1 MTRGLRNNNP
11 LNIRLGG
18 DRWQGEVVP
27 SQDIAFKQ
35 FSTMAWGYRAAFKL
49 LNNYR
54 RLHGCRN
61 LADFIERWAPPSEN
75 NTRAYIDAV
84 AKRARI
90 SDLTQ
95 IDTQDGDLMCRI
107 VAAMSRVENG
117 VDADM
122 DQVEEGWRL
131 YRQNP

>member
-1 MTRGLRNNNP
+1 MSRGLMNNNP
-11 LNIRLGG
+11 LNIRIGG
-18 DRWQGEVVP
+18 DRWQGEIIP
-27 SQDIAFKQ
+27 SQDRSFKQ

-54 RLHGCRN
+54 KLHGCRV

-75 NTRAYIDAV
+75 DTHAYIDTV

-90 SDLTQ
+90 SDLTPV
-95 IDTQDGDLMCRI
+95 DTQNGDLMCRI

-117 VDADM
+117 EEADM
-122 DQVEEGWRL
+122 EQVRAGWEL
-131 YRQNP
+131 YRKNS

>member
-27 SQDIAFKQ
+27 SQDRAFKQ

-75 NTRAYIDAV
+75 DTHAYIDAV

-122 DQVEEGWRL
+122 DQIEEGWRL

>member
-1 MTRGLRNNNP
+1 
-11 LNIRLGG
+11 
-18 DRWQGEVVP
+18 
-27 SQDIAFKQ
+27 
-35 FSTMAWGYRAAFKL
+35 MAWGYRAAFKL

-75 NTRAYIDAV
+75 DTHAYIDAV

-122 DQVEEGWRL
+122 DQIEEGWRL

>member
-1 MTRGLRNNNP
+1 MTRRLRNNNP

-27 SQDIAFKQ
+27 SQDRAFKQ

-75 NTRAYIDAV
+75 DTHAYIDAV

-122 DQVEEGWRL
+122 DQIEEGWRL

>member
-27 SQDIAFKQ
+27 SQDRAFKQ

-75 NTRAYIDAV
+75 DTHAYIDAV

-122 DQVEEGWRL
+122 DQIEEGWL
-131 YRQNP
+131 CSS